1 MSSHGRCGCLWDSP
15 HLACAWCGNCCHLRK
30 IYAILVV
37 KPALW
42 ESMRYV
48 CGGRIIQQF
57 LCGGK
62 WHPFAWCQMRKEI
75 SQELL
80 MLSVWLMIVRWQRL
94 SRTQASSS
102 EKCNQCLNG
111 HRSVGLCSN
120 CQIVKPDNT
129 CQIVKNSTF
138 SEFTGGGKGGGW
150 SFQSWSNEKLGRSKF
165 PMSRWRWWKLL
176 ESECNLHHLLWK
188 VRQGDGHLHR
198 WVQE

>member
-111 HRSVGLCSN
+111 WSQCSAVLLQSWRHHISSFLTSVTGHPSLG
-120 CQIVKPDNT
+120 
-129 CQIVKNSTF
+129 
-138 SEFTGGGKGGGW
+138 TGGWIREDTEYSSLKIW
-150 SFQSWSNEKLGRSKF
+150 LGRANKTKPWAQF
-165 PMSRWRWWKLL
+165 YKRI
-176 ESECNLHHLLWK
+176 NF
-188 VRQGDGHLHR
+188 
-198 WVQE
+198 